1 MDSVAVGVWGA
12 YFGSVGLMF
21 LAAMVAFLR
30 SAQRV
35 ALTGSLSALIC
46 GAYVLLFLGWVPIE
60 DRDILLRVQAHV
72 AVVTATVL
80 GLLLLWTLGALRS
93 AGPAR
98 RLLGTLVA
106 AGVACILVGWA
117 LPAGGALLL
126 AAAFEAVMALIAVVA
141 SVRSA
146 RRGDRVGWLSVAA
159 VGVMAVLITGLT
171 LHAFDPG
178 RVTVAL
184 HVLTAL
190 CSIVFIC
197 CMAVGLWLRYS
208 YLIGLSEVM
217 TYGPAFDPITRMRSH
232 AETGLML
239 GEAFARRGGDERPLG
254 VVVISIG
261 NLYALEQLHGR
272 AAYNH
277 ALFVCGSRLRRM
289 VPAGIEMGRLAEDGF
304 LLLVRHPVDLARLA
318 GIARQLAER
327 LARPVR
333 LGTSRNIAELES
345 RGTEWVADVGVGLLL
360 AGPYVRPS
368 EAVSSARAMSR
379 TAWSYPGRVAWFDPE
394 AGQIA
399 ELPPQAAAAR

>member
-1 MDSVAVGVWGA
+1 MDSVAVGAWGA

-46 GAYVLLFLGWVPIE
+46 AAYVLLFLGWVPVD
-60 DRDILLRVQAHV
+60 DRDVLLRLQAHM
-72 AVVTATVL
+72 AVFTAAVL
-80 GLLLLWTLGALRS
+80 GLLLLWTLGAMRS
-93 AGPAR
+93 PARAR
-98 RLLGTLVA
+98 RLVGTLV
-106 AGVACILVGWA
+106 GVAVACVVVGWA

-126 AAAFEAVMALIAVVA
+126 GAAFEAVMGTVALVA
-141 SVRSA
+141 AARSA
-146 RRGDRVGWLSVAA
+146 RRGDRVGWLSVGA
-159 VGVMAVLITGLT
+159 VCVMAVLLTGLT
-171 LHAFDPG
+171 LHAFDPSG
-178 RVTVAL
+178 SSVTLHLVA
-184 HVLTAL
+184 AL
-190 CSIVFIC
+190 CSIVFVS

-239 GEAFARRGGDERPLG
+239 GEAFARRSGDDRALG

-277 ALFVCGSRLRRM
+277 ALFICGSRLRRM
-289 VPAGIEMGRLAEDGF
+289 VPAGVEMGRLAEDGF

-318 GIARQLAER
+318 SLARQLAER

-345 RGTEWVADVGVGLLL
+345 RGTEWVADVGVGLML

-379 TAWSYPGRVAWFDPE
+379 TAWSYPSRVAWFDPD

-399 ELPPQAAAAR
+399 ELPPRGAVVR